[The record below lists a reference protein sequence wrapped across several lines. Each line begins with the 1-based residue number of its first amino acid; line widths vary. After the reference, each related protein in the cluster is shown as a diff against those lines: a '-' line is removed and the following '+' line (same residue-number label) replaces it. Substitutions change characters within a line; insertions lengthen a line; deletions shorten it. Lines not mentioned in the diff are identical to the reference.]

1 MPPSTKNQRERD
13 DLAPVIASSYE
24 VVNYKGVLYI
34 PADFETLERHV
45 TPAPERKVWL
55 PFTHKMIRMTARHHD
70 LSFRDDRELSSFRY
84 QMEAEAIDVTQE
96 VSELLIRT
104 DEGLRMLTNEGSL
117 VPATGQFVPNY
128 LPIKMNTD
136 PELKEQV
143 MELLIEWVDDDE
155 EAMSLLHH
163 LATTLAPHWSAVKY
177 VLLIGEGRNG
187 KSLLMEMIER
197 IFGEENCSHVTRQ
210 QISESNPV
218 VTEVMGK
225 LVNIVKDGPASYL
238 KDSGN
243 EKSLIAGEEIPI
255 RRLYQNQPTMV
266 STNGLFIEGLNR
278 EPKSRDKSSAL
289 QSRLARFEFPNVYLE
304 DRMFYRWATSPEVT
318 GALLSLM
325 VDNYVREHEIQIMLA
340 PTARSIELKL
350 DHMISN
356 SAELQFL
363 MWLED
368 NGGPDGAD
376 ELIGKDMRVIVQKFK
391 SWRVMLGDI
400 GVYADDDVARNLR
413 TVVQVGPRRSTR
425 QNNKVVKVR
434 TVEGFKPDAA
444 RVLAHHRTVEVMDD
458 DNTVVDE

>member
-1 MPPSTKNQRERD
+1 MPPSTRSQRDRD
-13 DLAPVIASSYE
+13 DLAPVIANSYE

-45 TPAPERKVWL
+45 APKQDRKVWL

-84 QMEAEAIDVTQE
+84 LMETEAIEVTDE

-104 DEGLRMLTNEGSL
+104 DDGLRMLTCDGSL
-117 VPATGQFVPNY
+117 VPATGQFIPNY
-128 LPIKMNTD
+128 LPVKLNTD
-136 PELKEQV
+136 EQV
-143 MELLIEWVDDDE
+143 KQQVMDLLTEWVDDDE
-155 EAMSLLHH
+155 EALSLLRH

-197 IFGEENCSHVTRQ
+197 IFGEGNCSHVTRQ

-218 VTEVMGK
+218 VTEVLGK

-255 RRLYQNQPTMV
+255 RRLYSNQPTMV

-289 QSRLARFEFPNVYLE
+289 QSRLVRFLFPNVYQE

-325 VDNYVREHEIQIMLA
+325 IDNYVREQEVQVMLA

-363 MWLED
+363 MWLEE
-368 NGGPDGAD
+368 NGGPKGAD
-376 ELIGKDMRVIVQKFK
+376 ELLGQDMSVAISKFK
-391 SWRVMLGDI
+391 SWRNLLNDY

-413 TVVQVGPRRSTR
+413 TVLQVGPRKSTR
-425 QNNKVVKVR
+425 QGSKVIKVR
-434 TVEGFKPDAA
+434 SIEGFKPDAA
-444 RVLAHHRTVEVMDD
+444 RVLKHNREVEVTEDVS
-458 DNTVVDE
+458 VVDD

>member
-24 VVNYKGVLYI
+24 IVSYKGVLYI

-70 LSFRDDRELSSFRY
+70 LSFRDDRELNSFRY
-84 QMEAEAIDVTQE
+84 QMEAEAIEVTSE

-104 DEGLRMLTNEGSL
+104 DEGLRMLTSEGVL
-117 VPATGQFVPNY
+117 VDPAGSFIPNY
-128 LPIKMNTD
+128 LPVKLNAD
-136 PELKEQV
+136 EQV
-143 MELLIEWVDDDE
+143 KERVMDLLIEWVDDDE
-155 EAMSLLHH
+155 EALSLLHH

-255 RRLYQNQPTMV
+255 RRLYQNQPTMA

-289 QSRLARFEFPNVYLE
+289 QSRLARFEFPNVYQE

-325 VDNYVREHEIQIMLA
+325 VDNYVREQEVQIMLA

-356 SAELQFL
+356 SQELQFL

-368 NGGPDGAD
+368 NGGPTGAD
-376 ELIGKDMRVIVQKFK
+376 ELIGKDMRTAVQKFK
-391 SWRVMLGDI
+391 SWRLLLGDV
-400 GVYADDDVARNLR
+400 GVYSDDDVARNLR
-413 TVVQVGPRRSTR
+413 TVLQVGPRKSVR
-425 QNNKVVKVR
+425 QGNKITKVR
-434 TVEGFKPDAA
+434 TVEGYKPDAN
-444 RVLAHHRTVEVMDD
+444 RVLGHHRTEEVINDEA
-458 DNTVVDE
+458 VVDD

>member
-1 MPPSTKNQRERD
+1 MPPSTKSQRERD

-24 VVNYKGVLYI
+24 VVSYKGVLYI

-45 TPAPERKVWL
+45 TPMPERKVWL

-70 LSFRDDRELSSFRY
+70 LSFRDDRELNSFRY
-84 QMEAEAIDVTQE
+84 QMEAEAIEVTAE

-104 DEGLRMLTNEGSL
+104 DEGLRMLTREGVL
-117 VPATGQFVPNY
+117 VDPTGSFIPNY
-128 LPIKMNTD
+128 LPVKLNAD
-136 PELKEQV
+136 EQVKEQV
-143 MELLIEWVDDDE
+143 MDLLIEWVDDDE
-155 EAMSLLHH
+155 EALSLLRH

-187 KSLLMEMIER
+187 KSLLMEMVER

-255 RRLYQNQPTMV
+255 RRLYQNHPTMA

-289 QSRLARFEFPNVYLE
+289 QSRLARFEFPNVYQE

-325 VDNYVREHEIQIMLA
+325 VDNYVREQEVQIMLA

-356 SAELQFL
+356 SQELQFL

-368 NGGPDGAD
+368 NGGPTGAD
-376 ELIGKDMRVIVQKFK
+376 ELLSKDMRTAVQKFK
-391 SWRVMLGDI
+391 SWRLLLGDV
-400 GVYADDDVARNLR
+400 GVYSDDDVARNLR
-413 TVVQVGPRRSTR
+413 TVLQVGPRKSVR
-425 QNNKVVKVR
+425 QGNKITKTR
-434 TVEGFKPDAA
+434 TVEGYKPDAN
-444 RVLAHHRTVEVMDD
+444 RVLGYHRTEEVVSDE
-458 DNTVVDE
+458 TVVDD

>member
-1 MPPSTKNQRERD
+1 MPVVTRNQRERD
-13 DLAPVIASSYE
+13 DLAPVIANSYE
-24 VVNYKGVLYI
+24 IVNYKGMLYI

-45 TPAPERKVWL
+45 TPALERKVWL
-55 PFTHKMIRMTARHHD
+55 PFTNKMIRITARQHD
-70 LSFRDDRELSSFRY
+70 LAFRDDRELSSFRY
-84 QMEAEAIDVTQE
+84 QMEGEAIEITTE

-104 DEGLRMLTNEGSL
+104 DEGLRMLTNDGQL
-117 VPATGQFVPNY
+117 VPAIGQFIPNY
-128 LPIKMNTD
+128 LPVALNND
-136 PELKEQV
+136 SQLKEQV

-155 EAMSLLHH
+155 EAMSLLRH

-187 KSLLMEMIER
+187 KSVLMEMMER
-197 IFGEENCSHVTRQ
+197 IFGEDNCSHVTRQ

-218 VTEVMGK
+218 VTEVLNK

-255 RRLYQNQPTMV
+255 RRLYQNQPTMA

-289 QSRLARFEFPNVYLE
+289 QSRLARFEFPNVYPE

-318 GALLSLM
+318 GALLALM
-325 VDNYVREHEIQIMLA
+325 VDNYVREQEIQVMLA

-356 SAELQFL
+356 SQELQFL

-376 ELIGKDMRVIVQKFK
+376 ELLGKDMRTAVQKFK
-391 SWRVMLGDI
+391 SWRLLLGDI
-400 GVYADDDVARNLR
+400 GVYSEDDVARNLR
-413 TVVQVGPRRSTR
+413 SVLQVGPRRSTR
-425 QNNKVVKVR
+425 QGNKIVKVR
-434 TVEGFKPDAA
+434 AVEGFKPDAA
-444 RVLAHHRTVEVMDD
+444 RVLAHHRTVEEVSDD
-458 DNTVVDE
+458 AMVDE